1 MRTCEVTCDINL
13 TNQDRHMNNKFCR
26 NTRRG
31 FNNRNDIRQL
41 VRNCEQQARQN
52 THNVT
57 LRRVGVTIIT
67 TLKQYVYIFWVSVC
81 SLRYPAWNAC
91 APYCHLWSV
100 WLYKIC
106 PRYLTNGKIFE
117 KKKVTE
123 HKMRVVISTNLS
135 EIFFTLRRNEQD
147 NIINV
152 YWSSCKV
159 PVIIVR
165 LLMKQ
170 EFSRQFRKILKY

>member
-1 MRTCEVTCDINL
+1 MFVALGIQHEMRV
-13 TNQDRHMNNKFCR
+13 RHIVICGLSDSTKFVHVISQ
-26 NTRRG
+26 T
-31 FNNRNDIRQL
+31 
-41 VRNCEQQARQN
+41 ARFS
-52 THNVT
+52 
-57 LRRVGVTIIT
+57 
-67 TLKQYVYIFWVSVC
+67 K
-81 SLRYPAWNAC
+81 
-91 APYCHLWSV
+91 
-100 WLYKIC
+100 
-106 PRYLTNGKIFE
+106 